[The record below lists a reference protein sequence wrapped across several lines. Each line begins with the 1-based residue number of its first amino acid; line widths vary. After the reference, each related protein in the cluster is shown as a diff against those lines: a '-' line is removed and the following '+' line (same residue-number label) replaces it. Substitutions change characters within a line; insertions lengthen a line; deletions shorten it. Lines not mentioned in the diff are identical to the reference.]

1 MTSPDDD
8 LEAELLALGASL
20 DVPAP
25 DPADTAAAVRAR
37 LETAAQEPRTQETEP
52 EPETQEAEPEPR
64 MPPAGPGGQ
73 PRAPGRRDD
82 GRRPPARRS
91 RRPRRWLVVTAIVLV
106 VAAIT
111 AATPQGRAA
120 VARILRVAGIEITL
134 TTTTPSPVATPTTI
148 PGEHPIP
155 NTGTFPKALGPP
167 QETRQSEGVVSML
180 WPGGIRLD
188 RIDGGISPYFLKEI
202 GPPWPDEVTVR
213 GVQGWWISG
222 DHRLSYLR
230 RADNTQIPLRLAG
243 PTLIWSEGE
252 TAYRLEGVTDRARAV
267 EIADS
272 LG

>member
-1 MTSPDDD
+1 MTSHNDD

-37 LETAAQEPRTQETEP
+37 LEPAEP
-52 EPETQEAEPEPR
+52 EPEAQRPR
-64 MPPAGPGGQ
+64 
-73 PRAPGRRDD
+73 
-82 GRRPPARRS
+82 

-120 VARILRVAGIEITL
+120 VARILRLAGIEVTL
-134 TTTTPSPVATPTTI
+134 TTTTPSPVPTPTTP
-148 PGEHPIP
+148 PGEHTVP
-155 NTGTFPKALGPP
+155 NAGSFPKALGPP
-167 QETRQSEGVVSML
+167 QETRRSEGVVSML

-188 RIDGGISPYFLKEI
+188 RIDGGLSPYFFKEV
-202 GPPWPDEVTVR
+202 GPPWPDPVTVR

-222 DHRLSYLR
+222 GHRLSYLR
-230 RADNTQIPLRLAG
+230 RADDTKIPLRLAG
-243 PTLIWSEGE
+243 PTLIWSEGD
-252 TAYRLEGVTDRARAV
+252 TGYRLEGVTDRTRAV
-267 EIADS
+267 QIADS